1 MKRTLSKPDPY
12 QIPVG
17 RESSCQHRNR
27 QQRDRLL
34 VAATVRM
41 ARAAL
46 GWSQAEFGRFLGMS
60 QRAIHRIEQGHSEP
74 RRTTLLAIESLLRK
88 AGFKIEDRVDGGLP
102 WSCRARCW
110 ASPRIRSMWPRRA
123 SRISG
128 RQRTKKAKRPS
139 RHGTERIPAPR
150 HSGPGHFRPDPLA
163 PIRNDGG

>member
-17 RESSCQHRNR
+17 RESSRQHRNR

-88 AGFKIEDRVDGGLP
+88 AGFKIEDRTDGGFAAA
-102 WSCRARCW
+102 RAMRTVAATRRRSRC
-110 ASPRIRSMWPRRA
+110 
-123 SRISG
+123 
-128 RQRTKKAKRPS
+128 
-139 RHGTERIPAPR
+139 
-150 HSGPGHFRPDPLA
+150 
-163 PIRNDGG
+163 

>member
-17 RESSCQHRNR
+17 RVSDRQHRDR
-27 QQRDRLL
+27 QQHDRLL
-34 VAATVRM
+34 VATTVRM

-88 AGFKIEDRVDGGLP
+88 AGFKIEDRSDGGFSMVVPGTMLGECAQP
-102 WSCRARCW
+102 VDVAAPSLAEFWPVTEDESEETEPAR
-110 ASPRIRSMWPRRA
+110 
-123 SRISG
+123 
-128 RQRTKKAKRPS
+128 
-139 RHGTERIPAPR
+139 H
-150 HSGPGHFRPDPLA
+150 
-163 PIRNDGG
+163 

>member
-12 QIPVG
+12 QIPV
-17 RESSCQHRNR
+17 RQHRHHQGGDQ

-34 VAATVRM
+34 VAMTVRL

-88 AGFKIEDRVDGGLP
+88 AGFKIEDHGDGGFSMTVPGTMLGETAQP
-102 WSCRARCW
+102 VDVAAPSLASFWPADEDEREATEPAR
-110 ASPRIRSMWPRRA
+110 
-123 SRISG
+123 
-128 RQRTKKAKRPS
+128 
-139 RHGTERIPAPR
+139 H
-150 HSGPGHFRPDPLA
+150 
-163 PIRNDGG
+163 